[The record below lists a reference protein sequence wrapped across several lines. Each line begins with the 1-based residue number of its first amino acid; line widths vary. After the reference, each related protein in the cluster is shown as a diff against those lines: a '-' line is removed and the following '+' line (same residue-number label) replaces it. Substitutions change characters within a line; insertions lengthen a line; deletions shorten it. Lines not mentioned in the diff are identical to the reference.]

1 MDKKNDMSFEEALGR
16 LESIVRMLE
25 GGGAALDESLTVFE
39 EGISLVKMC
48 NEKLETAEQR
58 IKILTDGENGE
69 LKEVDFSA
77 K

>member
-48 NEKLETAEQR
+48 NEKLEAAEQR